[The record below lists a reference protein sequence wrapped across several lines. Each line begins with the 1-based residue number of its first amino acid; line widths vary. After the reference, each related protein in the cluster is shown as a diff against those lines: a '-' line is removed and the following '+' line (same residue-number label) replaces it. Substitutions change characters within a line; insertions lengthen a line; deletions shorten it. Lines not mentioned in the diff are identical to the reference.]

1 MVAIVFSLF
10 GVCCTFLAAT
20 SVIFIGV
27 SVSYI
32 VNLYFVCIALG
43 AAAVAVTLGTKFLLS
58 IFQKWTESLLP
69 VAETT
74 VPRRSTY
81 TTVCPFS

>member
-10 GVCCTFLAAT
+10 GACCTFLAAA
-20 SVIFIGV
+20 SVIFFGV

-74 VPRRSTY
+74 APRRSTY

>member
-1 MVAIVFSLF
+1 MVVIALALF
-10 GVCCTFLAAT
+10 GSSCTFLAVI
-20 SVIFIGV
+20 SVIFFGV

-32 VNLYFVCIALG
+32 VNLYFVYLTLC
-43 AAAVAVTLGTKFLLS
+43 AAVVVTALGTKFLLS
-58 IFQKWTESLLP
+58 FFQKWTESLRP

-74 VPRRSTY
+74 VPRRWSI